1 MNRYVLRRLWLLI
14 PTMFG
19 ISIIVFAVMHLVPGD
34 IVDALLG
41 PDATLDPAA
50 RATLRRILG
59 VDTPVYI
66 QYVHW
71 LGGVLHGDLGVSLAT
86 RDSVVSILLRA
97 LPITMEL
104 AVLSTLL
111 AIAVALPLGIISAI
125 RPYGWL
131 SAAVRFLGLL
141 GLSIPNFWLATILI
155 LVTSVYFGWS
165 PALIYVPFFSDPI
178 GNLRQMLLPI
188 LSLSV
193 TLVAVV
199 MRMTRS
205 SMLEV
210 LGQDYMRTARAKG
223 LWEMTIIMRHGLKN
237 ALIPVITVIGIQFG
251 YLLGGTVVIEQIFG
265 LPGLGWILLGAISQR
280 DYPVIQGGVLV
291 ITLAF
296 TLVNLLVD
304 LLYAR
309 LDPRIKYG

>member
-1 MNRYVLRRLWLLI
+1 
-14 PTMFG
+14 MFG
-19 ISIIVFAVMHLVPGD
+19 VSIIVFAVMHLVPGD

-71 LGGVLHGDLGVSLAT
+71 LGGMLHGDLGVSLAT

-104 AVLSTLL
+104 AILSTLL

-223 LWEMTIIMRHGLKN
+223 LWEMTIILRHGLKN

-291 ITLAF
+291 ITMAF
-296 TLVNLLVD
+296 TLVNLFVD

>member
-1 MNRYVLRRLWLLI
+1 
-14 PTMFG
+14 MFG
-19 ISIIVFAVMHLVPGD
+19 VSIVVFAVMHLVPGD

-71 LGGVLHGDLGVSLAT
+71 LGGVLHGNLGISLAT
-86 RDSVVSILLRA
+86 RDSVVSILLHA

-104 AVLSTLL
+104 AILSTLL

-165 PALIYVPFFSDPI
+165 PALIYVPLFSDPI

-223 LWEMTIIMRHGLKN
+223 LWEMTITMRHGLKN

-265 LPGLGWILLGAISQR
+265 LPGLGWVLLGAISQR

-291 ITLAF
+291 ITMAF
-296 TLVNLLVD
+296 ILVNLLVD

-309 LDPRIKYG
+309 LDPRIKYE

>member
-1 MNRYVLRRLWLLI
+1 MNRYILRRLWLLI

-19 ISIIVFAVMHLVPGD
+19 VSIIVFAVMHLVPGD

-71 LGGVLHGDLGVSLAT
+71 LGGVLHGNLGVSLAT

-111 AIAVALPLGIISAI
+111 AIAVALPLGIVSAI
-125 RPYGWL
+125 RPHGGL

-141 GLSIPNFWLATILI
+141 GLSIPNFWLATVLI

-165 PALIYVPFFSDPI
+165 PALIYVPLFSDPI

-223 LWEMTIIMRHGLKN
+223 LWEMTITMRHGLKN

-265 LPGLGWILLGAISQR
+265 LPGLGWVLLGAISQR

-291 ITLAF
+291 ITMAF
-296 TLVNLLVD
+296 ILVNLLVD

>member
-1 MNRYVLRRLWLLI
+1 
-14 PTMFG
+14 MFG
-19 ISIIVFAVMHLVPGD
+19 VSVIVFAVMHLVPGD

-66 QYVHW
+66 QYFHW
-71 LGGVLHGDLGVSLAT
+71 LGGILHGDLGVSLAT
-86 RDSVVSILLRA
+86 QDSVVSILLRA

-104 AVLSTLL
+104 AVFSTLL

-155 LVTSVYFGWS
+155 LATSVYFGWS
-165 PALIYVPFFSDPI
+165 PALIYIPFFSDPL

-193 TLVAVV
+193 TLIAVV

-291 ITLAF
+291 ITMAF
-296 TLVNLLVD
+296 ILVNLLVD